1 MKNKYQLLAG
11 NTVKLGL
18 GTFGS
23 KLLVFLMVR
32 FYTEYLSP
40 ADYGTADLITQT
52 ANLLIPL
59 VSLGITDAVFRFA
72 MDAAEDSKSVFTL
85 GLTVI
90 AAGCAILVVLACLPR
105 SDAFEDTAWLIAAFI
120 IASNLHTLC
129 AQFIRA
135 RGEMSLF
142 AVQGLINTALVI
154 GLNILF
160 LAVFHLGVTGYVLST
175 ALADFLCT
183 LYLIFRAR
191 LWRFLVKRPAG
202 GLLVRMLRYCIP
214 LIPTA
219 TFWWITSVSDRY
231 MITAWLGSAA
241 NGIYAVSAKL
251 PTILT
256 VLSSVFM
263 EAWLFSAVT
272 ERQDG
277 ETSHLQFYSSVWR
290 TFVAGM
296 VLSASG
302 VIAFSQLAVRIL
314 AEEEFFSAWQYVPVL
329 CLAMV
334 FAAFSTFLSSVYV
347 VSKKSTLSLW
357 TALLGAGSNVVLN
370 LLLIPRIG
378 ILGAALATLNSYV
391 LVFLVRAVSIRRLL
405 PFSLAIPVVVLD
417 AFLLTGQAL
426 MLTLQLPGWIPAQV
440 FCLAL
445 LLILNGK
452 PLLLA
457 AGKLFGERRKG
468 VNL

>member
-1 MKNKYQLLAG
+1 MKNKYQTLAG

-40 ADYGTADLITQT
+40 TDYGTADLIAQT
-52 ANLLIPL
+52 ANLLLPL

-72 MDAAEDSKSVFTL
+72 MDAAEDAAGVFTA
-85 GLTVI
+85 GLF
-90 AAGCAILVVLACLPR
+90 VVLAGGILALALALFGD
-105 SDAFEDTAWLIAAFI
+105 SFLEDRARLIAAFV
-120 IASNLHTLC
+120 IASNFHTL
-129 AQFIRA
+129 ASQFVRA
-135 RGEMSLF
+135 KGDMTLF

-160 LAVFHLGVTGYVLST
+160 LAVLRLGVTGYVLST
-175 ALADFLCT
+175 AAADCLT
-183 LYLIFRAR
+183 TGYLILRAK
-191 LWRFLVKRPAG
+191 LWRFFKKPEKGILS
-202 GLLVRMLRYCIP
+202 RMLRYCVP

-256 VLSSVFM
+256 VVSSVFM

-272 ERQDG
+272 ERQEG
-277 ETSHLQFYSSVWR
+277 SAAHLQFYASVWK

-296 VLSASG
+296 VLSTSG
-302 VIAFSQLAVRIL
+302 VIALSRLAVRLL
-314 AEEEFFSAWQYVPVL
+314 AEEEYFSAWQFVPVL

-334 FAAFSTFLSSVYV
+334 FASFSTFLSSVYV
-347 VSKKSTLSLW
+347 VSKKSTLSFW
-357 TALLGAGSNVVLN
+357 TALLGAGSNVVMN

-378 ILGAALATLNSYV
+378 ILGAAIATLASYV
-391 LVFLVRAVSIRRLL
+391 LVFLVRAGSIRKLL
-405 PFSLAIPVVVLD
+405 PFSLAAPVVALD
-417 AFLLTGQAL
+417 ALLLMVQAVF
-426 MLTLQLPGWIPAQV
+426 LTLQLPGWIAVQAV
-440 FCLAL
+440 CLTL
-445 LLILNGK
+445 LLIFNGK

-457 AGKLFGERRKG
+457 VKKLFGARRKG
-468 VNL
+468 VKV

>member
-1 MKNKYQLLAG
+1 MQNKYQTLAG

-40 ADYGTADLITQT
+40 TDYGTADLITQT
-52 ANLLIPL
+52 ANLLLPL
-59 VSLGITDAVFRFA
+59 VSLGITDAVFRFVMDEA
-72 MDAAEDSKSVFTL
+72 EDAAGVFTAGAFIILTGSILAAGLAFFGDFFLEDS
-85 GLTVI
+85 
-90 AAGCAILVVLACLPR
+90 
-105 SDAFEDTAWLIAAFI
+105 AWLIAVFI
-120 IASNLHTLC
+120 IASNFHTL
-129 AQFIRA
+129 ASQFVRA
-135 RGEMSLF
+135 RGDMMLF

-154 GLNILF
+154 GLNILL
-160 LAVFHLGVTGYVLST
+160 LAVFRLGVTGYVLST
-175 ALADFLCT
+175 ALADILT
-183 LYLIFRAR
+183 TVYLTVCAK
-191 LWRFLVKRPAG
+191 LWRFLKKPEKG
-202 GLLVRMLRYCIP
+202 TLSRMLRYCVP

-219 TFWWITSVSDRY
+219 TFWWVTSVSDRY

-241 NGIYAVSAKL
+241 KGIYAVSAKL

-272 ERQDG
+272 ERQGG
-277 ETSHLQFYSSVWR
+277 EAAHLQFYASVWR

-302 VIAFSQLAVRIL
+302 VIAFSRLAVRLL
-314 AEEEFFSAWQYVPVL
+314 AEEEFFAAWQFVPVL

-334 FAAFSTFLSSVYV
+334 FASFSTFLSSVYV
-347 VSKKSTLSLW
+347 VVSKKSTLSFW
-357 TALLGAGSNVVLN
+357 TALLGAGSNVLMN
-370 LLLIPRIG
+370 FLLIPRIG
-378 ILGAALATLNSYV
+378 VMGAALATLLSYV

-405 PFSLAIPVVVLD
+405 PFSLVVPTVLLD
-417 AFLLTGQAL
+417 AALLILQAVF
-426 MLTLQLPGWIPAQV
+426 LTLQLPGWAPIQAL
-440 FCLAL
+440 CLAL

-457 AGKLFGERRKG
+457 AGKLFGARRKG
-468 VNL
+468 ESI